1 MMLTNEIAPNVSN
14 EKNEKFLD
22 GIISK
27 SPQDST
33 TKINKVPTIKKAKLV
48 SKIRDASKLIKIVIL
63 NVKVILLLPKY
74 FKTQL
79 I

>member
-1 MMLTNEIAPNVSN
+1 MMLTNEIVPNVSN

-27 SPQDST
+27 SPQDSI

-48 SKIRDASKLIKIVIL
+48 SKIRDASKLIKIEIL
-63 NVKVILLLPKY
+63 NVKVILL
-74 FKTQL
+74 
-79 I
+79 

>member
-1 MMLTNEIAPNVSN
+1 MMLTNEIVPNVSN

-48 SKIRDASKLIKIVIL
+48 SKIRDASKLIKIEIL
-63 NVKVILLLPKY
+63 NVKVILL
-74 FKTQL
+74 
-79 I
+79 

>member
-48 SKIRDASKLIKIVIL
+48 SKIRDASKLIKIEIL
-63 NVKVILLLPKY
+63 NEKVILL
-74 FKTQL
+74 
-79 I
+79 

>member
-1 MMLTNEIAPNVSN
+1 MLTNEIAPNVSN

-63 NVKVILLLPKY
+63 NVKVILLLP
-74 FKTQL
+74 
-79 I
+79 

>member
-63 NVKVILLLPKY
+63 NVKVILLLP
-74 FKTQL
+74 
-79 I
+79 